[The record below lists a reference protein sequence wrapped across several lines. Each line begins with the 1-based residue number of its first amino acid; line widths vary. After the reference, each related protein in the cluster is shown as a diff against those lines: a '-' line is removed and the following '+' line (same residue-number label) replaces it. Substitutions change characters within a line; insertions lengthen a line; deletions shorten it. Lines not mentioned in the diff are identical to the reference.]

1 MVEWYAGLICEG
13 AANEPPAAAARVSPI
28 VSQYAVY
35 GGRSSVAQALSWRH
49 SGNSPSFLPRSCPL
63 PWPFSTTSSYFSLL
77 PSPFPCLLFSS
88 HLLLL
93 LHLLLITQL
102 FLYKHTIAR
111 SHIHHLHP
119 ACCVPCGQ
127 NIRTPSNFSKV
138 SCIRHTVFCHPP
150 TTYTGPLSQ
159 LKYSTQTH
167 PWTANQSHQLMRW
180 QRDNPLS
187 RCGVA
192 MVQRR
197 KRETLPSSSQT
208 QVKPCCHHYLWSSL
222 SLVDNSSRLPLFAP
236 LSPPVD
242 LSF

>member
-77 PSPFPCLLFSS
+77 PSPFPRLLFSS

-127 NIRTPSNFSKV
+127 NIRTPLQLFQGKL
-138 SCIRHTVFCHPP
+138 HTPYRLFAILPP
-150 TTYTGPLSQ
+150 TTSYLKLAPSPIETFYTDTPMDDKPIPSIDAMA
-159 LKYSTQTH
+159 TR
-167 PWTANQSHQLMRW
+167 QSIVALWRGNGTKKEK
-180 QRDNPLS
+180 RDIAIL
-187 RCGVA
+187 
-192 MVQRR
+192 
-197 KRETLPSSSQT
+197 
-208 QVKPCCHHYLWSSL
+208 
-222 SLVDNSSRLPLFAP
+222 
-236 LSPPVD
+236 
-242 LSF
+242 